1 MVRSDTDQWDI
12 VSSVG
17 YTALLFTLV
26 DENGWAPARAEQWLC
41 AALVQPYSNEGHPV
55 LRKPCSAN

>member
-1 MVRSDTDQWDI
+1 MVCSDTDQRDI

-17 YTALLFTLV
+17 YTGLLFTLV
-26 DENGWAPARAEQWLC
+26 VENGWAPAGAEQWLC
-41 AALVQPYSNEGHPV
+41 VRSSRPYSNGGHPV